1 MQRDLVR
8 MLQMERATLSGIV
21 TTLVRKGLVDQT
33 PDSEDQRQRMLRIT
47 RSGTKLWKELP
58 DPIGLIMAV
67 AFDGADATELA
78 IARRVLQAATQ
89 RLNATPQ
96 RTHLRRKSSMPILV
110 TGGTGLVGSRLLR
123 RFVDAGVD
131 CRALVRP
138 GKEVPAG
145 ATPVEG
151 DLLDADSLKHAVEGV
166 SAIVHLAAVF
176 RTQKEDDIWRANLD
190 GTKNLIAAAKAHAP
204 QVRFVMASTGLVYD
218 ADASHPGLEE
228 DTTNPKLAYPASK
241 IAAENELRNSGL
253 NWSILRLGFVYGDGD
268 GHLASV
274 PPIVARFKW
283 HPAKTFSLI
292 HQRDVAGAV
301 ELALTGAMDGHIVNI
316 CDDAPTTLYE
326 MASLVG
332 CPIEPSAE
340 PLTDPWMGR
349 MDGSRLRSF
358 GFQPTVPTVYQAM
371 QQGIL

>member
-1 MQRDLVR
+1 M
-8 MLQMERATLSGIV
+8 T
-21 TTLVRKGLVDQT
+21 
-33 PDSEDQRQRMLRIT
+33 
-47 RSGTKLWKELP
+47 
-58 DPIGLIMAV
+58 
-67 AFDGADATELA
+67 
-78 IARRVLQAATQ
+78 
-89 RLNATPQ
+89 
-96 RTHLRRKSSMPILV
+96 ILV

-145 ATPVEG
+145 ATRVEG
-151 DLLDADSLKHAVEGV
+151 DLLDADSLQEAMEDI

-176 RTQKEDDIWRANLD
+176 RTQNEEDIWRANLD
-190 GTKNLIAAAKAHAP
+190 GTKNLIAAAKAYAP
-204 QVRFVMASTGLVYD
+204 QIRFIMASTGLVYD

-228 DTTNPKLAYPASK
+228 DVTSPRLAYPASK
-241 IAAENELRNSGL
+241 IAAENELRKSGL

-274 PPIVARFKW
+274 PPLVGRFKW
-283 HPAKTFSLI
+283 HPAKTFSLV

-301 ELALTGAMDGHIVNI
+301 ELALTGAMDGQIVNI
-316 CDDAPTTLYE
+316 CDDAPTSLYE

-332 CPIEPSAE
+332 SPIEPSAE

-349 MDGSRLRSF
+349 MDGSRLRSL
-358 GFQPTVPTVYQAM
+358 GFQPSVPTVYRAA